1 MLTLLIDGSVSPTPS
16 QDEIQDRRPVPWGI
30 RIPIGGVQRLFLPR
44 VAWGVAGAGG
54 GAVIGAC
61 LGGALEGSG
70 VTGASAADA
79 PMCGRLSVRL
89 ISSKCMVAMLRRS
102 ILTTTSSKLMYQVS
116 R

>member
-54 GAVIGAC
+54 DCELRGSYSCNIPHCIC
-61 LGGALEGSG
+61 LT
-70 VTGASAADA
+70 VT
-79 PMCGRLSVRL
+79 
-89 ISSKCMVAMLRRS
+89 
-102 ILTTTSSKLMYQVS
+102 T
-116 R
+116 